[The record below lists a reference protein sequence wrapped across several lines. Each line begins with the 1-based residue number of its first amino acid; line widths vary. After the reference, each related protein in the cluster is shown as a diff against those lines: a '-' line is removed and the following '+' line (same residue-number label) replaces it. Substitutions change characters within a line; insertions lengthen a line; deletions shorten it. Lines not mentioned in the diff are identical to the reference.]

1 MGSRRTNFWVH
12 NSDGDNSVASCSL
25 REAILLF
32 GLTAILCL
40 LVCLFVCFA
49 SISEKKENETQAGVL
64 LASKQTN
71 ANEFELAIVQ
81 QDLDSRIHQVDA
93 Q

>member
-1 MGSRRTNFWVH
+1 MWAPEGLISGYITL
-12 NSDGDNSVASCSL
+12 DGDNSVASCSL

-32 GLTAILCL
+32 GLTAILF
-40 LVCLFVCFA
+40 LFVCFA

-64 LASKQTN
+64 LASRQTN
-71 ANEFELAIVQ
+71 TNDFELTIVQ
-81 QDLDSRIHQVDA
+81 EDLDSRIHQVDA

>member
-1 MGSRRTNFWVH
+1 VWAPEGLISGYLAL
-12 NSDGDNSVASCSL
+12 DGDNSVASCSCSL

-40 LVCLFVCFA
+40 FVCFA
-49 SISEKKENETQAGVL
+49 SISEKKEENETQAGVL
-64 LASKQTN
+64 LASRQTN
-71 ANEFELAIVQ
+71 TNEFELTIVQ

>member
-1 MGSRRTNFWVH
+1 MWAPEGLISGYITL
-12 NSDGDNSVASCSL
+12 DGDNSVASCSL

-32 GLTAILCL
+32 GLTAILF
-40 LVCLFVCFA
+40 LFVCFA

-64 LASKQTN
+64 LASRQTN
-71 ANEFELAIVQ
+71 TNEFELTIVQ
-81 QDLDSRIHQVDA
+81 EDLDSRIHQVDA